1 MGRKKKAEPA
11 AVAAPPPPKD
21 IQDIEG
27 VEPSSVPKSS
37 APPIKLDSL
46 ESALRARIGGRITLR
61 IDGNDVV
68 ATGNQRE
75 ARTPLDGRYPNEIC
89 DALVGGLLR

>member
-1 MGRKKKAEPA
+1 MSRKKKAEPKPA
-11 AVAAPPPPKD
+11 MGATEADRQEDAGVSDGPALAPMVTK
-21 IQDIEG
+21 
-27 VEPSSVPKSS
+27 V
-37 APPIKLDSL
+37 KLEALS
-46 ESALRARIGGRITLR
+46 SALRARIGGRITLR
-61 IDGNDVV
+61 IDGNDIV